1 MKVFFY
7 TLGCK
12 VNHYESQE
20 MGEELERRGFTVVT
34 DPRDADAVVVNSCA
48 VTAESVRK
56 TRQAARRFRKLNPGA
71 VLAVTGCATQTE
83 PEKLSELGVDVLLGN
98 RTNGDLAEALQ
109 TAAEHKV
116 VDLRPHETG
125 EAYGGTGITRFDGH
139 TRAFLKIQ
147 DGCDRF
153 CSYCLI
159 PYARGRS
166 RSKDPLEIDR
176 ELAALAANGYR
187 EIVFVG
193 IDLSDYGKG
202 ETFTLPDALR
212 LAEAYDGIARVRL
225 GSLEPHSMTDA
236 LIAELAKLP
245 KLCPHFHIS
254 AQSGSDRVLKAMN
267 RHYTAAEFL
276 RLCETLRTAFPDCA
290 LTTDMIAGFPTETEE
305 DLRASADFIRA
316 AGFEKTHVFPYS
328 AREGTPA
335 AKLPQLTAAE
345 KDRRAALLTAVAEEV
360 RSEYLH
366 KQIGKTVEVLFEA
379 EPHGVS
385 QGYTAA
391 YTPVCVAD
399 GKSRTGSLCSVRITG
414 VKDDGCTGEAMPV

>member
-20 MGEELERRGFTVVT
+20 MSEELERRGFTVVT

-83 PEKLSELGVDVLLGN
+83 PEKLGELGVDVLLGN

-109 TAAEHKV
+109 TAAAHKV

-159 PYARGRS
+159 PYARGR
-166 RSKDPLEIDR
+166 
-176 ELAALAANGYR
+176 
-187 EIVFVG
+187 
-193 IDLSDYGKG
+193 
-202 ETFTLPDALR
+202 
-212 LAEAYDGIARVRL
+212 
-225 GSLEPHSMTDA
+225 
-236 LIAELAKLP
+236 
-245 KLCPHFHIS
+245 
-254 AQSGSDRVLKAMN
+254 
-267 RHYTAAEFL
+267 
-276 RLCETLRTAFPDCA
+276 
-290 LTTDMIAGFPTETEE
+290 
-305 DLRASADFIRA
+305 
-316 AGFEKTHVFPYS
+316 
-328 AREGTPA
+328 
-335 AKLPQLTAAE
+335 
-345 KDRRAALLTAVAEEV
+345 
-360 RSEYLH
+360 
-366 KQIGKTVEVLFEA
+366 
-379 EPHGVS
+379 
-385 QGYTAA
+385 
-391 YTPVCVAD
+391 
-399 GKSRTGSLCSVRITG
+399 
-414 VKDDGCTGEAMPV
+414 